1 MSAHRCCED
10 ASSDST
16 RETDGMRTAHGD
28 PQPRTFVQ
36 RCFNIAGWMVPSAIL
51 VLLPKCP
58 ACLAAYI
65 AMGSDSR
72 YQPLRTC
79 GMLLVILCVASL
91 AYLAARHL
99 RGFIALIFRTK
110 GTAKMK
116 TSERSAI
123 ASSRIALSRPA
134 NFTTRAN
141 HHNES
146 VLKALRHSS

>member
-1 MSAHRCCED
+1 
-10 ASSDST
+10 
-16 RETDGMRTAHGD
+16 MRTAHGD

-65 AMGSDSR
+65 AIGTGVGLSVPTAT
-72 YQPLRTC
+72 YLR
-79 GMLLVILCVASL
+79 MLLVILCVASL
-91 AYLAARHL
+91 SYLSARHM
-99 RGFIALIFRTK
+99 RGFIALIFRTN

-123 ASSRIALSRPA
+123 GHYASP
-134 NFTTRAN
+134 
-141 HHNES
+141 
-146 VLKALRHSS
+146 